1 MFFTPKIFV
10 NICNIRCNNARS
22 VEGPFGNATVL
33 DKVFSN
39 YLSACVI
46 NYKLIVQEFLQN
58 MEVQILAGNY

>member
-22 VEGPFGNATVL
+22 IEGPFGNATVL

-39 YLSACVI
+39 YLRACVI
-46 NYKLIVQEFLQN
+46 NYKLIVQEF
-58 MEVQILAGNY
+58 